1 MWCLCIKSEVWF
13 QSALGISL
21 IWGFSVEVGK
31 SYRLGGMGGNYS
43 LKTWNRGRSQLIFSF
58 PKASVLRTVFMY
70 HPGLEGWLL
79 KTNTSSCQVLENVFE
94 LHGLHLASRI
104 SGRIKQNY
112 YCKIFLLGEKNPK
125 NEKASEI
132 PIYIELYLLGFMSI
146 CSSATFVYSWLASFH
161 VWGHACLVNA
171 FAYSHDNAKQ

>member
-112 YCKIFLLGEKNPK
+112 YCKIFLLGEKKKQKRKSKWN
-125 NEKASEI
+125 S
-132 PIYIELYLLGFMSI
+132 YLYWVIFAWLYEHMQFSYVCLF
-146 CSSATFVYSWLASFH
+146 LASFFSCLR
-161 VWGHACLVNA
+161 ACMPCKCICL
-171 FAYSHDNAKQ
+171 FPW

>member
-1 MWCLCIKSEVWF
+1 MWCLRVKSDVWF

-43 LKTWNRGRSQLIFSF
+43 LKTRNRGRSRLIFSF
-58 PKASVLRTVFMY
+58 PEASVLRTVFMY
-70 HPGLEGWLL
+70 HPGL
-79 KTNTSSCQVLENVFE
+79 NVFK

-112 YCKIFLLGEKNPK
+112 YCKIFLLGKK
-125 NEKASEI
+125 KASEI

-146 CSSATFVYSWLASFH
+146 CSSAKFVYSWLASFH

-171 FAYSHDNAKQ
+171 FAYSHDNAKH